1 MISDSSQKEPEPHIA
16 CQLALPAGDAEI
28 DSTYDVE
35 LERRTLRKFDF
46 FVLPQFM
53 IMVLISY
60 LDRSNI
66 GMVYQR
72 DGSFFTKVRRTRAKI
87 HAGNARVFGFEEGLN
102 LTGHQ

>member
-28 DSTYDVE
+28 DSIYDVE

-66 GMVYQR
+66 GISKGRELLHYAGLALKYTQA
-72 DGSFFTKVRRTRAKI
+72 TRECLALKK
-87 HAGNARVFGFEEGLN
+87 AS
-102 LTGHQ
+102 T

>member
-66 GMVYQR
+66 GMVYLK
-72 DGSFFTKVRRTRAKI
+72 GTGASSLRRTRAKI